1 MIQHL
6 SFRTSLA
13 FAVAGLAAVMTVGAA
28 AQDAPRTTTI
38 DTPAGGWRASDS
50 TQRDFVQTVNYPAS
64 NVNTEGRSK
73 SALIAGRVARD
84 IAGAGKQGGRQP
96 ARLVVDGVALP
107 LDVSESGEFARPW
120 SFGPGAHGVSVRPGG
135 SANGERRVQF
145 YEANT
150 NRVSPRLRVVLS
162 WDTDMTDIDL
172 HVVSPDGQHVWYGE
186 RVVPNG
192 GALDV
197 DVTTGFGPEIYAHP
211 SPAPGVYHVYVNYY
225 GSGERNDI
233 ITVAQVAVIE
243 NEGTPREKQQVF
255 RVPLRKPGELTLVR
269 SFVVAGR

>member
-1 MIQHL
+1 MNCTHL
-6 SFRTSLA
+6 HRSIAAAFIALTALGPVAPA
-13 FAVAGLAAVMTVGAA
+13 FAQETSRTVIG
-28 AQDAPRTTTI
+28 
-38 DTPAGGWRASDS
+38 TPAGGWRASDS

-64 NVNTEGRSK
+64 NVNTEGRSA
-73 SALIAGRVARD
+73 SALIAGR
-84 IAGAGKQGGRQP
+84 IAKDLAAAPAKARQP

-107 LDVSESGEFARPW
+107 LDAAQGGRFSRPW
-120 SFGPGAHGVSVRPGG
+120 SFGPGAHGVAVRGAGG
-135 SANGERRVQF
+135 ANAPERRVQF
-145 YEANT
+145 YEANAS
-150 NRVSPRLRVVLS
+150 RVAPRLRVVLS

-172 HVVSPDGQHVWYGE
+172 HVVSPDGQHVWYGD
-186 RVVPNG
+186 RVAANG

-211 SPAPGVYHVYVNYY
+211 APMPGVYHVYANYY
-225 GSGERNDI
+225 GAGEREDA

-269 SFVVAGR
+269 SFVVP